1 MTATVEVG
9 DILEQDIINIR
20 TLLSTLQQVL
30 AEGCDFNAKNAENTT
45 DSLESVELLS
55 VATAIDRLSE
65 AANRTASDEDDAEMI
80 SLNGDNNNDVRDIT
94 NKAVRQT
101 IEENQDLKRQ
111 NILLE
116 QQLDEK
122 ERRIK
127 VLERLLLSEGKSF
140 RNILDGERSSVNTAS
155 QTDRLPRTSSLDRT
169 KIGTSISF
177 RARAGSRLEEP
188 RKPPIQSSPSLKIST
203 GSRSP
208 TSAHLVSLK
217 EKLQL
222 ARSEQGKRTSSSTT
236 SSSSSPSTSYL
247 PSPLTP
253 RRKFLL
259 SSADPE
265 RTKSSQSLCSSN
277 YNSSSGSSSYLLS
290 PRSKLSGDS
299 CGGAGGGG
307 PGLTDCR
314 HGWLYT
320 QSQYKYNN
328 RAFKPTIL

>member
-1 MTATVEVG
+1 MYDGWFSV
-9 DILEQDIINIR
+9 
-20 TLLSTLQQVL
+20 LQ
-30 AEGCDFNAKNAENTT
+30 EGCDFNAKNAENTT

-155 QTDRLPRTSSLDRT
+155 QVSYYHLIWSS
-169 KIGTSISF
+169 
-177 RARAGSRLEEP
+177 
-188 RKPPIQSSPSLKIST
+188 RKGPAWP
-203 GSRSP
+203 
-208 TSAHLVSLK
+208 
-217 EKLQL
+217 
-222 ARSEQGKRTSSSTT
+222 
-236 SSSSSPSTSYL
+236 
-247 PSPLTP
+247 
-253 RRKFLL
+253 
-259 SSADPE
+259 
-265 RTKSSQSLCSSN
+265 
-277 YNSSSGSSSYLLS
+277 
-290 PRSKLSGDS
+290 
-299 CGGAGGGG
+299 GG
-307 PGLTDCR
+307 
-314 HGWLYT
+314 
-320 QSQYKYNN
+320 
-328 RAFKPTIL
+328 